1 MKENVE
7 FLVEVQKLKEMP
19 RTGLVWL
26 GVKNPPSVADHT
38 FRVAISSWIFGEK
51 MDLNVETM
59 IKTAL
64 SHDLCEVYGGD
75 RTPFWG
81 LIPESESERREVLK
95 RWIRLPVEEKKKR
108 SEKEFEEEK
117 ILLLK
122 LINFLNPELKK
133 EIFSFWLDYKKGLTK
148 EGKIFLQIDKMEG
161 MLEALE
167 NLDPKDYI
175 YVTPWWE
182 EAEELAVEPKI
193 ILLYKIIQN
202 RFYKTK
208 AKLDKKILK
217 SKLKKELENILE
229 FILEIGKLKKM
240 PRLYWILR
248 GIKSPET
255 VAGHI
260 FTLAIMAW
268 IFGKERK
275 KLNQEKLLKMAL
287 CHELSAV
294 YTGDTTPYDR
304 ILPKE
309 EKEREKVLKKMI
321 RLSKKEKKWI
331 FLTDYKVE
339 KKAIEKLIKKL
350 DSSFK
355 KEILDLWHEYRTRS
369 SLEAKFLGQL
379 NILAVLLQGLF
390 YEKEYKEFTAT
401 PLWEWAYENCD
412 DEICVSLMEEMKR
425 KFYG

>member
-1 MKENVE
+1 MEENVE

-81 LIPESESERREVLK
+81 LIPESESERKEVLK

-148 EGKIFLQIDKMEG
+148 EGKIFLQIDKMES

>member
-81 LIPESESERREVLK
+81 LIPESESERKEVLK

>member
-81 LIPESESERREVLK
+81 LIPESESERKEVLK

-339 KKAIEKLIKKL
+339 KKAIEKLTKKL